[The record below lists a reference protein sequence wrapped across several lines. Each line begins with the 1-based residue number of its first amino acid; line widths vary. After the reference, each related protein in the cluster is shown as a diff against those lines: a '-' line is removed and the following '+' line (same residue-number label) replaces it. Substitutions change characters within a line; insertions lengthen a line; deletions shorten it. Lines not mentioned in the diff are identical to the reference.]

1 MAKLVDSNKKRM
13 SLLSSML
20 LILVPWMQ
28 ISKAVMSGVAISV
41 TSLLGVLAAG
51 IGIHLV
57 FLAFNLTAT
66 AALQLGKT
74 ADNAGEKSPDQ
85 CNLDICIPSSE
96 ASFGPRRLLLYS
108 DCKDHPVWPHP
119 CCSDRQIPTSM

>member
-51 IGIHLV
+51 VGIHLV

-74 ADNAGEKSPDQ
+74 ADDAGSQSPINPIHPDQ
-85 CNLDICIPSSE
+85 CIDICFYILRHHLSSI
-96 ASFGPRRLLLYS
+96 G
-108 DCKDHPVWPHP
+108 
-119 CCSDRQIPTSM
+119 CCFTLSANMTL

>member
-1 MAKLVDSNKKRM
+1 MTV
-13 SLLSSML
+13 LSSML

-51 IGIHLV
+51 VGIHLV

-66 AALQLGKT
+66 AALKLGKT
-74 ADNAGEKSPDQ
+74 ADNAGRQSPDQ
-85 CNLDICIPSSE
+85 CILDICIPYSE
-96 ASFGPRRLLLYS
+96 ASFVSRRLLLYS
-108 DCKDHPVWPHP
+108 DCKHDLV
-119 CCSDRQIPTSM
+119 

>member
-13 SLLSSML
+13 SVLSSML

-51 IGIHLV
+51 VGIHLV

-66 AALQLGKT
+66 AALQLGKS
-74 ADNAGEKSPDQ
+74 ADNAGRQSPVNPVSSDA
-85 CNLDICIPSSE
+85 CLPDSRIPCFE
-96 ASFGPRRLLLYS
+96 ASFVSRRLLLCS
-108 DCKDHPVWPHP
+108 DCKHDLV
-119 CCSDRQIPTSM
+119 